1 MTTALSGDVL
11 SVPLRVV
18 PDRPGVDLPAAGVT
32 VRVAGV
38 YWQMSSAADRR
49 NAIEPDVPVA
59 LGSSA
64 FFRGKD
70 PVLAAALAYRAG
82 R

>member
-1 MTTALSGDVL
+1 MDI
-11 SVPLRVV
+11 
-18 PDRPGVDLPAAGVT
+18 AA
-32 VRVAGV
+32 V
-38 YWQMSSAADRR
+38 YWQMSFATDPR

-59 LGSSA
+59 LSSSA

-70 PVLAAALAYRAG
+70 PVLAAALRYRAG